1 MPPVTTRADTASGPA
16 PARPRTRRL
25 VAVAGALVVVAGG
38 AALYAGTPRV
48 STEEERT
55 AQDLVIALTRQTA
68 MASYSQD
75 IGVFARAADAAA
87 SGLTVIRVDDDGGF
101 GHLTFAATLDDP
113 VDTQDTAPFALPDS
127 AWDPGPYCFRVTF
140 DQYGKVGEFG
150 TADGIA
156 LVDCPADLRAV
167 EPPPR
172 TDPIVPPDARDVAR
186 AVLAEAPDVR
196 PGADGLAAQ
205 IVALLP
211 AELDG
216 RPVAEATVTV
226 DGTDIGVALGSADD
240 CVLVARI
247 DGAVTDVYPPPIY
260 LEPGELGCTAS
271 TALADL
277 RPPH

>member
-1 MPPVTTRADTASGPA
+1 MA
-16 PARPRTRRL
+16 PATAEREAAPRAARGQSTRRRVAAGVAL
-25 VAVAGALVVVAGG
+25 LAVAGGG
-38 AALYAGTPRV
+38 ALYATAPRV

-75 IGVFARAADAAA
+75 IGVFARAAAAAA
-87 SGLTVIRVDDDGGF
+87 SGLTLIGVDDDGGF

-113 VDTQDTAPFALPDS
+113 VDTQSGGLFAPPAS

-140 DQYGKVGEFG
+140 DAYGKVGEFG

-156 LVDCPADLRAV
+156 LVSCPDALRAV

-172 TDPIVPPDARDVAR
+172 TDPIVPPDARDVAH
-186 AVLAEAPDVR
+186 AVLAEAPDSR
-196 PGADGLAAQ
+196 PDADDLAAQ
-205 IVALLP
+205 IDALLP
-211 AELDG
+211 AEVDG
-216 RPVAEATVTV
+216 RPVVEPTVTV
-226 DGTDIGVALGSADD
+226 DGADIGIALGSIDD

-247 DGAVTDVYPPPIY
+247 DGAVTDVYPPSVY
-260 LEPGELGCTAS
+260 LQPGELGCTAS